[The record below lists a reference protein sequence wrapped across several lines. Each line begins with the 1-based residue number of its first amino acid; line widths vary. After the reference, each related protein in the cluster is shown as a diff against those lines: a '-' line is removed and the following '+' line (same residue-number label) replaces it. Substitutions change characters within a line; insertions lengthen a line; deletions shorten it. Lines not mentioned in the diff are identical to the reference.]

1 MKPLFRALLIL
12 TVFLLGTPASAT
24 HIVGGEMNYRY
35 LGNNVYRISL
45 TVYRDCYNGVPP
57 FDNPASVG
65 IFNAITNTLVREKF
79 FTLQNI
85 DTVPPTI
92 NSPCFI
98 PPTDVCYERTVYT
111 DTLVLPP
118 SPGGYIL
125 AYQRCCR
132 NQTILNI
139 VTPDATGA
147 TYEAWIAGTGTFSQ
161 NSNPVFTLWPPP
173 FICAGLPFVFDH
185 SATDFEGDSIY
196 YELVTPHD
204 GGTVANPMPQPPNN
218 PPYNPIVWDAPY
230 SQADMLG
237 GTPPMAID
245 PATGLLTC
253 YPLTIGQFVIG
264 VRAKEFRN
272 GVLIGYTRRDFQL
285 NVVPCPSLVVAALQ
299 NPQVVCGSNTVSF
312 QNLSF
317 NAGTF
322 HWDFGVVGSSSDT
335 SNQFSPAFTYPD
347 TGTYTVTLIAV
358 SNLDPTCADTTSG
371 SVTVLPDYQ
380 ADFSFAVDAC
390 STTVAFNDTVE
401 QGGGGNTGSRFWTFG
416 DGSTSTAEDPVHT
429 YAQNGTYLVRLICLS
444 DRGCTDTILR
454 LVTIAPLLDVQVQ
467 QANAVSC
474 TGDCDGQAAV
484 TGLNGVAPFS
494 YQWNDPQGQTTASAT
509 GLCPGTY
516 LVTVTDSRNCS
527 AEDSVVIAE
536 PAPLVLTVSSTPDY
550 CGGICG
556 GTAGASAT
564 GGSTGY
570 TYQWT
575 DPQGQTTS
583 VATGLCPGWYT
594 VQLSDQNGC
603 SRSDSVLVVYTD
615 SFPSLTAT
623 ADTTLLFPG
632 QSTVLHAIAG
642 GSGNT
647 FSWTPSTGLDN
658 PTSSD
663 PIASPTSATT
673 YIVLLT
679 DANGCTAIDTV
690 TLQIRTVVC
699 DEPDIFVPNAF
710 SPNNDLRNDVF
721 LVRSGF
727 LTEIH
732 LRIYDRWGELVFE
745 SRDLNKGWDGR
756 FKGETVPPDVYV
768 YTIEGTCFDRAEF
781 RKQGNVTVIR

>member
-1 MKPLFRALLIL
+1 MKPFFRVLLVLCLFQTAKH
-12 TVFLLGTPASAT
+12 ASAT

-65 IFNAITNTLVREKF
+65 IFNAITNTLIREKF
-79 FTLQNI
+79 FNLQNI

-111 DTLVLPP
+111 DTVVLPA

-139 VTPDATGA
+139 VVPDATGA
-147 TYEAWIAGTGTFSQ
+147 TYEAWIAGTGTYSQ

-185 SATDFEGDSIY
+185 SATDFEGDSIL
-196 YELVTPHD
+196 YELVTPHE
-204 GGTVANPMPQPPNN
+204 GGTVPNPMPQPPAN
-218 PPYNPIVWDAPY
+218 PPYSPIVWNTPY
-230 SQADMLG
+230 GQSDMLG
-237 GTPPMAID
+237 GTPPMSID

-253 YPLTIGQFVIG
+253 YPTTIGQFVIG

-272 GVLIGYTRRDFQL
+272 GVLVGYTRRDFQL

-299 NPQVVCGSNTVSF
+299 NPQVICGSNTVSF

-317 NAGTF
+317 NAGSYQ
-322 HWDFGVVGSSSDT
+322 WDFGVTGSTADT
-335 SNQFSPAFTYPD
+335 SNQIAPSFTYPD

-358 SNLDPTCADTTSG
+358 SSLDPTCADTTMG
-371 SVTVLPDYQ
+371 TVTVLPDFQ
-380 ADFSFAVDAC
+380 
-390 STTVAFNDTVE
+390 STFNFIIDPCTNTVAFNDTLL
-401 QGGGGNTGSRFWTFG
+401 QSGGGIATIRQWTFG
-416 DGSTSTAEDPVHT
+416 DGNTSVIEDPVHT
-429 YAQNGTYLVRLICLS
+429 YAQSGTYIVRLISES
-444 DRGCTDTILR
+444 DRGCIDTNIR

-467 QANAVSC
+467 QANPVSC
-474 TGDCDGQAAV
+474 TGDCNGTAVVSGINGQA
-484 TGLNGVAPFS
+484 PFA
-494 YQWNDPQGQTTASAT
+494 YQWNDPQNQTTASVNA
-509 GLCPGTY
+509 LCPGTY

-527 AEDSVVIAE
+527 ATDSVNISE
-536 PAPLVLTVSSTPDY
+536 PSPLLLSVNATPDY
-550 CGGICG
+550 CGGICA
-556 GTAGASAT
+556 GTATAVPS

-570 TYQWT
+570 SYQWT
-575 DPQGQTTS
+575 DPQGQTSAT
-583 VATGLCPGWYT
+583 ATGLCPGWYT
-594 VQLSDQNGC
+594 VQLTDQNGC
-603 SRSDSVLVVYTD
+603 SRLDSVLVVYTD
-615 SFPSLTAT
+615 SFPSVTAT

-632 QSTVLHAIAG
+632 QSTVLHAVATG
-642 GSGNT
+642 TGNSY
-647 FSWTPSTGLDN
+647 SWSPSTGLNN
-658 PTSSD
+658 PNVAD
-663 PIASPTSATT
+663 PVANPGAPTD
-673 YIVLLT
+673 YIVVLT
-679 DANGCTAIDTV
+679 DANGCTATDTIR
-690 TLQIRTVVC
+690 LIIRTVVC
-699 DEPDIFVPNAF
+699 DEPDIFIPNAF
-710 SPNNDLRNDVF
+710 SPNNDQRNDIF

-768 YTIEGTCFDRAEF
+768 YTIEGTCYDRGEF
-781 RKQGNVTVIR
+781 SKQGNVTVIR